1 MIRERPDGTHMDA
14 NENARRN
21 GFLPP
26 EYNLR
31 FSAADLQYVVVGQE
45 SDKAIV
51 RDFAAKNTCLVSA
64 GEIAAK
70 LVTFGELAGRGR

>member
-1 MIRERPDGTHMDA
+1 MLEGTGSSL
-14 NENARRN
+14 RSTTC
-21 GFLPP
+21 GFSPLI
-26 EYNLR
+26 YSN
-31 FSAADLQYVVVGQE
+31 VVVGQE